1 MIIEIIIFIFLGTFF
16 GTISGILPG
25 IHSNLLATGILYLTN
40 YIKINPIYALTFI
53 VSIGITHTFVD
64 FIPSVF
70 LSCPSQEKSL
80 LPGHELLNQGR
91 GNQAVFLSTLGS
103 IFGIFLVI
111 IISPILIYT
120 FPKINLL
127 LKNKIEYILIIILLS
142 SIFKE
147 KQKLKTILVILI
159 TGILGTLVLNLNIK
173 DPLLPLLTGLFATP
187 LIIESIKNKVEI
199 PKQDEGIEIPK
210 RIKKSILLS
219 TFSSLICGFLPGVGI
234 SQSATIATS
243 FSKTEREEFIFILGT
258 INTMILTLSFIV
270 LYTISKTRTGIASAI
285 KELFPTISIK
295 ILIFVLII
303 SLISGIV
310 SFFITIFLSNKFSKI
325 ITKINYK
332 KISILILIFVFLL
345 NLIIVKF
352 KGIIILISAT
362 IIGVYS
368 NSLEIKKTNMMSCIL
383 IPTIFFYLSNS

>member
-1 MIIEIIIFIFLGTFF
+1 MLIEIISFIFLGTLL

-25 IHSNLLATGILYLTN
+25 IHSNLLAAGILYLTN
-40 YIKINPIYALTFI
+40 YIKINPLYALTFI
-53 VSIGITHTFVD
+53 ISIGITHTFVD

-91 GNQAVFLSTLGS
+91 GNQAVFLSSFGS
-103 IFGIFLVI
+103 LLGIFLI
-111 IISPILIYT
+111 TILSPILIYT

-127 LKNKIEYILIIILLS
+127 LKNKIEYLLILILFF

-159 TGILGTLVLNLNIK
+159 TGTLGTLVLKLNIK

-187 LIIESIKNKVEI
+187 LIIESIKNKIEI
-199 PKQDEGIEIPK
+199 PKQDEEIEMPK
-210 RIKKSILLS
+210 EIKKSILLS

-243 FSKTEREEFIFILGT
+243 FSKTKREGFIFILGT
-258 INTMILTLSFIV
+258 INTMILILSFIV
-270 LYTISKTRTGIASAI
+270 LYTISKTRTGIASSV
-285 KELFPTISIK
+285 KDLFPSISIK
-295 ILIFVLII
+295 ILIFILII
-303 SLISGIV
+303 SIFSGII
-310 SFFITIFLSNKFSKI
+310 SFFIAIFLSNKFSKI
-325 ITKINYK
+325 ITKINYQ
-332 KISILILIFVFLL
+332 KISIFILIFVFLL
-345 NLIIVKF
+345 NLIMVKF

-362 IIGVYS
+362 IIGLYS
-368 NSLEIKKTNMMSCIL
+368 NNLGIKKTNMMSCIL
-383 IPTIFFYLSNS
+383 IPTIIFYLFNN

>member
-1 MIIEIIIFIFLGTFF
+1 MIIEIFICFIFGTAA
-16 GTISGILPG
+16 GIISGLLPG
-25 IHSNLLATGILYLTN
+25 IHSNILATGILYSTN
-40 YIKINPIYALTFI
+40 YIKISPIYALTFI
-53 VSIGITHTFVD
+53 ISIGVTHTFVD

-80 LPGHELLNQGR
+80 LPGHELLTQGR
-91 GNQAVFLSTLGS
+91 GNQAVFLSSIGS
-103 IFGIFLVI
+103 LFGIILI
-111 IISPILIYT
+111 TILSPILIYI
-120 FPKINLL
+120 FPIINII
-127 LKNKIEYILIIILLS
+127 LKSKIEYLLIIILLF

-147 KQKLKTILVILI
+147 KQKLKTILIILI

-199 PKQDEGIEIPK
+199 PKQDKILEIPK
-210 RIKKSILLS
+210 KIKKSLLLS
-219 TFSSLICGFLPGVGI
+219 TFSSLICGFLPGIGI

-243 FSKTEREEFIFILGT
+243 FSKTKKEEFIFILGT

-270 LYTISKTRTGIASAI
+270 LYTISKTRTGIAYSI
-285 KELFPTISIK
+285 KELFPNVSIK
-295 ILIFVLII
+295 ILIFILILSI
-303 SLISGIV
+303 ISGII
-310 SFFITIFLSNKFSKI
+310 SFLITLYLSNKFSNT

-332 KISILILIFVFLL
+332 KISIFILIFVFLL

-352 KGIIILISAT
+352 KGILILISAT
-362 IIGVYS
+362 IIGIYS

-383 IPTIFFYLSNS
+383 IPTIIFYLFNN

>member
-1 MIIEIIIFIFLGTFF
+1 MIIEIILSIIIGTIF
-16 GTISGILPG
+16 GTASGILPG

-40 YIKINPIYALTFI
+40 YIKINPIYTLTFI

-91 GNQAVFLSTLGS
+91 GNQAVFLSTVGS
-103 IFGIFLVI
+103 LLGIFLVVI
-111 IISPILIYT
+111 LSPILIYI
-120 FPKINLL
+120 FPKINTL
-127 LKNKIEYILIIILLS
+127 LKNKIEYALITILIF

-147 KQKLKTILVILI
+147 KQKLKAILVILI
-159 TGILGTLVLNLNIK
+159 TGILGLLVLNLNMK

-199 PKQDEGIEIPK
+199 PKQDEGIEMPK
-210 RIKKSILLS
+210 KIKKPLLLS

-243 FSKTEREEFIFILGT
+243 FSKTKREEFIFILGT

-285 KELFPTISIK
+285 KELFPKLSTK
-295 ILIFVLII
+295 IFIFILII
-303 SLISGIV
+303 SIISGIV

-325 ITKINYK
+325 ITKINYR
-332 KISILILIFVFLL
+332 KISIFILIFVFLL
-345 NLIIVKF
+345 NFIIVKF
-352 KGIIILISAT
+352 KGILILISAT
-362 IIGVYS
+362 IIGIYS
-368 NSLEIKKTNMMSCIL
+368 NSLEVKKTNMMACIL
-383 IPTIFFYLSNS
+383 IPTIIFYLFNS

>member
-25 IHSNLLATGILYLTN
+25 VHSNLLATGILYLTN

-159 TGILGTLVLNLNIK
+159 TGTLGTLVLNLNIK

-285 KELFPTISIK
+285 KELFPNISIK
-295 ILIFVLII
+295 ILIFILALSV
-303 SLISGIV
+303 ISGII

-332 KISILILIFVFLL
+332 KISIFILIFVFLL

-362 IIGVYS
+362 IIGIYS

-383 IPTIFFYLSNS
+383 IPTIIFYLFNN